1 MKSIFFI
8 IFLFYSLP
16 LALRSQSL
24 QLDWL
29 AEYPCL
35 PPNSLEY
42 DKIAVDEADNVYL
55 FGAAGSSMSPV
66 LYATAILT
74 LKFDSTGN
82 LLWENKFDNYFQDY
96 FHDCALTEDNGI
108 LVAGMRGSLPGSDP
122 NRAELVKYDRETG
135 DELWH
140 TFIFDTVSIKASLF
154 DIESDPS
161 GSIYGFGRYNQ
172 YPEEY
177 DSSKMYVAKV
187 SLEDGVVLWT
197 KVYSDKFYATK
208 GKVLSDRIR
217 VFGRRQLN
225 TFEYVS
231 ILADV
236 DFEGNPISEES
247 INLGYE
253 IVGPQVFNTYFFF
266 DEKGYL
272 VTFGYNVCKYEVAED
287 PVWCYNVAQGFPNT
301 IGQAMTA
308 VTDEEGNVYATGYL
322 RDTLTQSESTLILKL
337 SHQGELLWLST
348 SKYSE
353 DIPVERGK
361 RIAISDQYTF
371 SCSEVWDYDKN
382 GNLENLDY
390 RLFLCSSEDGSILYD
405 TLIDGNLYDIPFYA
419 HYANG
424 HFYFLG
430 RSYNPSAGSQSYKY
444 KLFKFSVEGTL
455 GTNGVDEGISPV
467 NIYPNPAGDFIVITQ
482 SPEMEYKK
490 ASLFDVNGKLVVTGF
505 PLEQTQQKIKLPKLP
520 DGVYLLKLM
529 GKDRIYTKKL
539 VLNSSY

>member
-1 MKSIFFI
+1 M
-8 IFLFYSLP
+8 
-16 LALRSQSL
+16 
-24 QLDWL
+24 DWL

-55 FGAAGSSMSPV
+55 FGSAGSSMSPV

-96 FHDCALTEDNGI
+96 FHDGVLTLDDGV
-108 LVAGMRGSLPGSDP
+108 LVAGWRGSLPGSDP
-122 NRAELVKYDRETG
+122 SRAELVKYDELTG
-135 DELWH
+135 EKIWQS
-140 TFIFDTVSIKASLF
+140 FIFDTVSVKASLF
-154 DIESDPS
+154 DVDFDPS
-161 GSIYGFGRYNQ
+161 GDIYGFGRYNQ

-187 SLEDGVVLWT
+187 SLASGEVLWT
-197 KVYSDKFYATK
+197 KIYNDKFYATK
-208 GKVLSDRIR
+208 GKVLSDRVR
-217 VFGRRQLN
+217 VFGGKQLN
-225 TFEYVS
+225 TFEYVP

-236 DFEGNPISEES
+236 DFGGNPISEES
-247 INLGYE
+247 ISLGYE

-287 PVWCYNVAQGFPNT
+287 PVWCYNVAQGFPST

-308 VTDEEGNVYATGYL
+308 VTDAEGNVYATGYL
-322 RDTLTQSESTLILKL
+322 RDTLTESESTLILKL
-337 SHQGELLWLST
+337 SPQGELLWLST

-371 SCSEVWDYDKN
+371 SCSEVWDYDKD

-390 RLFLCSSEDGSILYD
+390 RLFLCSNEDGSILYD

-444 KLFKFSVEGTL
+444 KLFKFRLEGSL
-455 GTNGVDEGISPV
+455 GTDGEGELKSPV

-490 ASLFDVNGKLVVTGF
+490 ASLFDGNGRLVLSEF
-505 PLEQTQQKIKLPKLP
+505 PIDQTLKKIKLPMLP

-529 GKDRIYTKKL
+529 GKNGVYTKKL
-539 VLNSSY
+539 VINSSN

>member
-1 MKSIFFI
+1 M
-8 IFLFYSLP
+8 
-16 LALRSQSL
+16 
-24 QLDWL
+24 DWL

-55 FGAAGSSMSPV
+55 FGSAGSSMSPV

-96 FHDCALTEDNGI
+96 FHDGVLTLDDGV
-108 LVAGMRGSLPGSDP
+108 LVAGWRGSLPGSDP
-122 NRAELVKYDRETG
+122 SRAELVKYDELTG
-135 DELWH
+135 EKIWQS
-140 TFIFDTVSIKASLF
+140 FIFDTVSVKASLF
-154 DIESDPS
+154 DVDFDLS
-161 GSIYGFGRYNQ
+161 GDIYGFGRYNQ

-187 SLEDGVVLWT
+187 SLASGEVLWT
-197 KVYSDKFYATK
+197 KIYNDKFYATK
-208 GKVLSDRIR
+208 GKVLSDRVR
-217 VFGRRQLN
+217 VFGGKQLN
-225 TFEYVS
+225 TFEYVP

-236 DFEGNPISEES
+236 DFGGNPISEES
-247 INLGYE
+247 ISLGYE

-287 PVWCYNVAQGFPNT
+287 PVWCYNVAQGFPST

-308 VTDEEGNVYATGYL
+308 VTDAEGNVYATGYL
-322 RDTLTQSESTLILKL
+322 RDTLTESESTLILKL
-337 SHQGELLWLST
+337 SPQGELLWLST

-371 SCSEVWDYDKN
+371 SCSEVWDYDKD

-390 RLFLCSSEDGSILYD
+390 RLFLCSNEDGSILYD

-444 KLFKFSVEGTL
+444 KLFKFRLEGSL
-455 GTNGVDEGISPV
+455 GTDGEGELKSPV

-490 ASLFDVNGKLVVTGF
+490 ASLFDGNGRLVLSEF
-505 PLEQTQQKIKLPKLP
+505 PIDQTLKKIKLPMLP

-529 GKDRIYTKKL
+529 GKNGVYTKKL
-539 VLNSSY
+539 VINSSN